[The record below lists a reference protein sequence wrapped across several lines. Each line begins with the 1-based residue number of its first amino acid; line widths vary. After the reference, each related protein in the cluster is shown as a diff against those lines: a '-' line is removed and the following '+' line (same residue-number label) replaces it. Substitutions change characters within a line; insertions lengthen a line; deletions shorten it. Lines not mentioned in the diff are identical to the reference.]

1 MMKKR
6 WLDRLFG
13 GVVLIGIGVIFLL
26 NQLGVID
33 VSLGYIIGHYWPV
46 ILIILGAK
54 ELLKGRKSFVGAAF
68 LLLIGTYFLGRN
80 EGWDWISPGSFFKII
95 IPALLIIAGLY
106 VIFKPHDRTPPPR
119 PHGGD
124 DQPAFT
130 PEPPEPED
138 LTANSTLDQQ
148 FEEKFGIPY
157 TERNQSEH
165 KGPHVEIDDDDD
177 DDFDMDDTDDDDIKD
192 RYKHYKK
199 RYKQQKKYHQ
209 QMRHQ
214 MRHQMRQERRHG
226 HSEWDGGHHEF
237 HGGHPDGGKINRSA
251 FIGDIHLGRDYF
263 ELKPTNLSQFIGDTV
278 LDLTNAHIPYG
289 ETKINISAFIG
300 DIKVYVPD
308 DTDLGI
314 SVNSSSF
321 IGDMSVLN
329 ESRSG
334 FMSSFQTKTPF
345 YKEARKKI
353 RINISAFIGDIKV
366 NKVG

>member
-1 MMKKR
+1 MKRR

-26 NQLGVID
+26 NQLEVID
-33 VSLGYIIGHYWPV
+33 VSLGYVIGQYWPV
-46 ILIILGAK
+46 ILIILGLK
-54 ELLKGRKSFVGAAF
+54 ELLKGRKSFIGGAV

-80 EGWDWISPGSFFKII
+80 EGWIWLTPGSFFKII

-106 VIFKPHDRTPPPR
+106 VIFKPNDHHTPPNK
-119 PHGGD
+119 PHRD
-124 DQPAFT
+124 NEPAFT

-138 LTANSTLDQQ
+138 LTAKSTLDQQ

-157 TERNQSEH
+157 TERERKEAERKSFSM
-165 KGPHVEIDDDDD
+165 GGDDDDD
-177 DDFDMDDTDDDDIKD
+177 LDPDELDDDVKD

-199 RYKQQKKYHQ
+199 RYKEQKKHHQHIRQ
-209 QMRHQ
+209 QMRH
-214 MRHQMRQERRHG
+214 ERRHD
-226 HSEWDGGHHEF
+226 HAAWDEHHES
-237 HGGHPDGGKINRSA
+237 HRDGEKINRSA

-278 LDLTNAHIPYG
+278 LDLTNAHIPFG

-300 DIKVYVPD
+300 DIKVYVPE

-329 ESRSG
+329 EARSG

>member
-1 MMKKR
+1 MKKR

-26 NQLGVID
+26 NQLNVID
-33 VSLGYIIGHYWPV
+33 ISLGYVFKHYWPV
-46 ILIILGAK
+46 ILIVLGVK
-54 ELLKGRKSFVGAAF
+54 ELLKGRRAFAGAAI
-68 LLLIGTYFLGRN
+68 LLLFGTYFLGGN
-80 EGWDWISPGSFFKII
+80 EGWDWVTPGSFFKII
-95 IPALLIIAGLY
+95 IPSLLILAGLY
-106 VIFKPHDRTPPPR
+106 VIFKPNDRKPPSR
-119 PHGGD
+119 PN
-124 DQPAFT
+124 QTVEPPAFT
-130 PEPPEPED
+130 PDPPEPED
-138 LTANSTLDQQ
+138 LTAKSTLDQQ

-157 TERNQSEH
+157 TKQQAEH
-165 KGPHVEIDDDDD
+165 KTIHADAGFDDD
-177 DDFDMDDTDDDDIKD
+177 DDFDPDDPFDDNPKD

-199 RYKQQKKYHQ
+199 RYREQKKQY
-209 QMRHQ
+209 RE
-214 MRHQMRQERRHG
+214 MRQEARHQHRHHHRHHG
-226 HSEWDGGHHEF
+226 EWDGHDH
-237 HGGHPDGGKINRSA
+237 DGGKINRSS

-263 ELKPTNLSQFIGDTV
+263 QLKPTNLSQFIGDTV

-314 SVNSSSF
+314 SIHTSSF

-334 FMSSFQTKTPF
+334 FMSNVQMKTPF

-353 RINISAFIGDIKV
+353 RIHVSAFIGDIKV

>member
-1 MMKKR
+1 MKKR

-13 GVVLIGIGVIFLL
+13 GAVLIGIGVIFLL
-26 NQLGVID
+26 NQLEIIH
-33 VSLGYIIGHYWPV
+33 VSLGYVLGQYWPV
-46 ILIILGAK
+46 ILIILGIK
-54 ELLKGRKSFVGAAF
+54 ELLKGRKSFVGAIF

-80 EGWDWISPGSFFKII
+80 EGWVWLTPGSFFKII
-95 IPALLIIAGLY
+95 IPSLLILAGVY
-106 VIFKPHDRTPPPR
+106 VIFKPHNNRSQPTR
-119 PHGGD
+119 PHDID
-124 DQPAFT
+124 DQSEFI

-138 LTANSTLDQQ
+138 LTAKSTLDQQ

-157 TERNQSEH
+157 TERKQAERKH
-165 KGPHVEIDDDDD
+165 IRIEDHEDVDDD
-177 DDFDMDDTDDDDIKD
+177 DDFDMDDMDDDVKD

-199 RYKQQKKYHQ
+199 KYKQQKRHHQ

-214 MRHQMRQERRHG
+214 IRHERRHG
-226 HSEWDGGHHEF
+226 HSDWNGEQEGFDGGRHS
-237 HGGHPDGGKINRSA
+237 GGKINKSA

-278 LDLTNAHIPYG
+278 LDLTNAHIPFG

-308 DTDLGI
+308 DTDLGV

-321 IGDMSVLN
+321 IGDMSILN

-334 FMSSFQTKTPF
+334 FMSSVQSKTPF
-345 YKEARKKI
+345 YKDARKKI
-353 RINISAFIGDIKV
+353 RINVSAFIGDIKV

>member
-1 MMKKR
+1 MKTR

-13 GVVLIGIGVIFLL
+13 GVVLIGIGALFLL

-46 ILIILGAK
+46 ILIVLGIK
-54 ELLKGRKSFVGAAF
+54 ELLKGRRSSFIGAAV
-68 LLLIGTYFLGRN
+68 LLLFGSYFLGRN
-80 EGWDWISPGSFFKII
+80 EGWDWITPGSFFKII

-106 VIFKPHDRTPPPR
+106 VIFKPHDHHAPPPPR
-119 PHGGD
+119 PHRKD
-124 DQPAFT
+124 EHFT

-138 LTANSTLDQQ
+138 LTAKSTLDQQ
-148 FEEKFGIPY
+148 FEEKFGIPF
-157 TERNQSEH
+157 TERKEAER
-165 KGPHVEIDDDDD
+165 KGFSAMVEDDDD
-177 DDFDMDDTDDDDIKD
+177 DDFDLNDREDGDVKD
-192 RYKHYKK
+192 QYKQYKK
-199 RYKQQKKYHQ
+199 KYKQQKKHHQHLRQ
-209 QMRHQ
+209 QMRH
-214 MRHQMRQERRHG
+214 ERRHG
-226 HSEWDGGHHEF
+226 HSGWEGHVETEHDGSR
-237 HGGHPDGGKINRSA
+237 INRSS

-278 LDLTNAHIPYG
+278 LDLTNAHIPFG

-300 DIKVYVPD
+300 DIKVYVPE

-321 IGDMSVLN
+321 IGDMSVLS

-334 FMSSFQTKTPF
+334 FMSSFQSKTPF
-345 YKEARKKI
+345 YKDARKKI

>member
-1 MMKKR
+1 MKKR

-26 NQLGVID
+26 NQLGMID
-33 VSLGYIIGHYWPV
+33 ISLGYVISHYWPV
-46 ILIILGAK
+46 ILIVLGVK
-54 ELLKGRKSFVGAAF
+54 ELLKGRKAFLGAAI
-68 LLLIGTYFLGRN
+68 LLLFGTYFLGRN
-80 EGWDWISPGSFFKII
+80 EGWDWVTPGSFFKII
-95 IPALLIIAGLY
+95 IPALLILAGLY
-106 VIFKPHDRTPPPR
+106 VIFKPNDRKPPSR
-119 PHGGD
+119 PN
-124 DQPAFT
+124 QTEEPPAFT
-130 PEPPEPED
+130 PDPPEPED
-138 LTANSTLDQQ
+138 LTAKSTLDQQ

-157 TERNQSEH
+157 TKQQGERKTIHADAEF
-165 KGPHVEIDDDDD
+165 DDD
-177 DDFDMDDTDDDDIKD
+177 DDFDPDDMDDDDEKD
-192 RYKHYKK
+192 RYKQYKK
-199 RYKQQKKYHQ
+199 RYREQKKQYRE
-209 QMRHQ
+209 MRHEA
-214 MRHQMRQERRHG
+214 RHQHRH
-226 HSEWDGGHHEF
+226 HHRHHDEWDGHDH
-237 HGGHPDGGKINRSA
+237 DGGKINRSS

-263 ELKPTNLSQFIGDTV
+263 QLKPTNLSQFIGDTV

-314 SVNSSSF
+314 SVNTSSF

-353 RINISAFIGDIKV
+353 RINVSAFIGDIKV

>member
-1 MMKKR
+1 MKKR

-26 NQLGVID
+26 NQLNVID
-33 VSLGYIIGHYWPV
+33 VSLGYVISHYWPV
-46 ILIILGAK
+46 ILIVLGVK
-54 ELLKGRKSFVGAAF
+54 ELLKGRRAFWGAAF
-68 LLLIGTYFLGRN
+68 LLLFGTYFLGRN
-80 EGWDWISPGSFFKII
+80 EGWDWVTPGSFFKII
-95 IPALLIIAGLY
+95 IPAMLILAGLY
-106 VIFKPHDRTPPPR
+106 VIFKPNDRKPPSRPTPDHDA
-119 PHGGD
+119 
-124 DQPAFT
+124 PAFT

-138 LTANSTLDQQ
+138 LTAKSTLDQQ

-157 TERNQSEH
+157 TKQQAERKSIH
-165 KGPHVEIDDDDD
+165 ADADFDDD
-177 DDFDMDDTDDDDIKD
+177 DDFDPDDLDDDHVKD

-199 RYKQQKKYHQ
+199 RYKEQKKHHQ
-209 QMRHQ
+209 QMRH
-214 MRHQMRQERRHG
+214 EARHG
-226 HSEWDGGHHEF
+226 HAEWDGHHN
-237 HGGHPDGGKINRSA
+237 DGGKINRSS
-251 FIGDIHLGRDYF
+251 FIGDIHLGREYF

-278 LDLTNAHIPYG
+278 LDLTNAHIPFG

-314 SVNSSSF
+314 SVNTSSF

-334 FMSSFQTKTPF
+334 FMSNFQTKTPF

-353 RINISAFIGDIKV
+353 RINVSAFIGDIKV